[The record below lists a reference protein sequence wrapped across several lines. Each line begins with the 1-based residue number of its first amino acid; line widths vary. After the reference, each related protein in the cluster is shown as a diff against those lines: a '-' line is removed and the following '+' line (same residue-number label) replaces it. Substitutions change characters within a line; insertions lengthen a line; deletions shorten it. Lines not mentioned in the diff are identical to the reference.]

1 MCEIDMT
8 GVPMSLQSN
17 RGKSMLH
24 DSFRAGITLKG
35 IDGILEAVGAVLL
48 WFVKPSSISAISMV
62 LFEHDLPLDPH
73 DFIAIHLLHISEKLA
88 NGGKTFA
95 CIYLLSHGLTKAALV
110 TALWFDK
117 LWAYPLTIAVFSIFS
132 FYQIYR
138 FTHTHSLVLAFL
150 TVFDILI
157 IYLTWTEYETQIKS
171 TTR

>member
-1 MCEIDMT
+1 MVDIT
-8 GVPMSLQSN
+8 GVPMSLQPS
-17 RGKSMLH
+17 RSKSMLH

-73 DFIAIHLLHISEKLA
+73 DFIATHLLHISEKLA

-95 CIYLLSHGLTKAALV
+95 CIYLLSHGLIKAFLV
-110 TALWFDK
+110 IALWFDK
-117 LWAYPLTIAVFSIFS
+117 LWAYPLTTAVFSLFS

-157 IYLTWTEYETQIKS
+157 IYLTWVEYQTQRKAAN
-171 TTR
+171 R